1 MRQRLEW
8 DECHINFKDSIYDEI
23 NVSWCSLLIYDVYV
37 DDGYVDNN
45 SINNDND
52 NNSSDDVIINAFIDK
67 LEAECKKNMKGVQ
80 QKYIYLSYIDPFR
93 LKIYYYH
100 KCIFVQELYAYNKCS
115 WRK

>member
-1 MRQRLEW
+1 
-8 DECHINFKDSIYDEI
+8 
-23 NVSWCSLLIYDVYV
+23 
-37 DDGYVDNN
+37 
-45 SINNDND
+45 
-52 NNSSDDVIINAFIDK
+52 
-67 LEAECKKNMKGVQ
+67 MKGVQ